1 MQPTAA
7 RWLAGLAT
15 LGITACGLPD
25 ASDSWLGAVTV
36 VDDPAGPGSRYP
48 HLAGGDGHVVMSWLQ
63 ALPQGGFALQHARWK
78 EGAWGPAATV
88 TSGDDWFVNW
98 ADFPSVVPLDA
109 TTWTAHWLQQKPGS
123 VYSYDVRVAVSR
135 DAGASW
141 SAPRLVEDAT
151 GGEEFSYPALLQGR
165 DGTIHLAYT
174 WQRKAIKHVSFA
186 PSWLEEKP

>member
-1 MQPTAA
+1 MFGRLLLAYNPQTAN
-7 RWLAGLAT
+7 RNKLALA
-15 LGITACGLPD
+15 L
-25 ASDSWLGAVTV
+25 
-36 VDDPAGPGSRYP
+36 
-48 HLAGGDGHVVMSWLQ
+48 
-63 ALPQGGFALQHARWK
+63 
-78 EGAWGPAATV
+78 
-88 TSGDDWFVNW
+88 
-98 ADFPSVVPLDA
+98 
-109 TTWTAHWLQQKPGS
+109 
-123 VYSYDVRVAVSR
+123 SR